1 MAKVSKEIEDKM
13 NVIRKMLGVNGLLNE
28 ADELNLDMLEK
39 EFVLY
44 EQCSKAIEKYG
55 LVLSDGRGSMKINPA
70 ASARN
75 KSANTILCILK
86 EFGISAK
93 SRKAIL
99 EKDVDEHEESA
110 LQTYMKSIR

>member
-1 MAKVSKEIEDKM
+1 MKVSKEIEDKM
-13 NVIRKMLGVNGLLNE
+13 NVIRKMLEVNGLLNE
-28 ADELNLDMLEK
+28 ADELNLDMLQN

-44 EQCSKAIEKYG
+44 EQCTKAIDKHG
-55 LVLSDGRGSMKINPA
+55 LIIPDGRGGMKINPA
-70 ASARN
+70 SSARN
-75 KSANTILCILK
+75 KCANTILCILK

-110 LQTYMKSIR
+110 LTTYMKQIR

>member
-1 MAKVSKEIEDKM
+1 MTKVSEEIK
-13 NVIRKMLGVNGLLNE
+13 RKMEIIRNMLEVNGLLN
-28 ADELNLDMLEK
+28 DSDKINLDMLQN

-44 EQCSKAIEKYG
+44 EQCTKAIDKYG
-55 LVLSDGRGSMKINPA
+55 LVIADGRGGMKINPA
-70 ASARN
+70 SSARN
-75 KSANTILCILK
+75 KCANTILCILK

-110 LQTYMKSIR
+110 LTTYMKSIR

>member
-1 MAKVSKEIEDKM
+1 MKISKEIEDKM
-13 NVIRKMLGVNGLLNE
+13 NVIRKMLEVNGLLNE
-28 ADELNLDMLEK
+28 SDELNLDMLQN

-44 EQCSKAIEKYG
+44 EQCTKAIDKHG
-55 LVLSDGRGSMKINPA
+55 LIIPDGRGGLKINPA
-70 ASARN
+70 SSARN
-75 KSANTILCILK
+75 KCANTILCILK

-110 LQTYMKSIR
+110 LQTYMKTIR

>member
-1 MAKVSKEIEDKM
+1 MAKISKEIEDKM
-13 NVIRKMLGVNGLLNE
+13 NVIRKMLEVNGLLNE
-28 ADELNLDMLEK
+28 SDELNLDMLQN

-44 EQCSKAIEKYG
+44 EQCTKAIDKHG
-55 LVLSDGRGSMKINPA
+55 LIIPDGRGGLKINPA
-70 ASARN
+70 SSARN
-75 KSANTILCILK
+75 KCANTILCILK

-110 LQTYMKSIR
+110 LETYMKSIR

>member
-28 ADELNLDMLEK
+28 ADELNLDMLQN

-44 EQCSKAIEKYG
+44 EQCTKAIDKHG
-55 LVLSDGRGSMKINPA
+55 LIIPDGRGGMKINPA
-70 ASARN
+70 SSARN
-75 KSANTILCILK
+75 KCANTILCILK

-99 EKDVDEHEESA
+99 EKNVEDNEESA
-110 LQTYMKSIR
+110 LETYMKSIR

>member
-1 MAKVSKEIEDKM
+1 MAKVSEEIKKKM
-13 NVIRKMLGVNGLLNE
+13 EIIRKMLEVNGLLNE
-28 ADELNLDMLEK
+28 SDEINLDMLEN

-44 EQCSKAIEKYG
+44 EQCSKAIDKHG
-55 LVLSDGRGSMKINPA
+55 LIIPDGRGGLKINPA
-70 ASARN
+70 SSARN
-75 KSANTILCILK
+75 KCANTILCILK

-110 LQTYMKSIR
+110 LTTYMKQIR

>member
-13 NVIRKMLGVNGLLNE
+13 NVIRKMLEVNGLLNE
-28 ADELNLDMLEK
+28 SDELNLDMLQN

-44 EQCSKAIEKYG
+44 EQCTKAIDKYG
-55 LVLSDGRGSMKINPA
+55 LIIPDGRGGMKINPA

-75 KSANTILCILK
+75 KSSNTILCILK

-99 EKDVDEHEESA
+99 EKNVEDNEESA
-110 LQTYMKSIR
+110 LSSYMKSIS